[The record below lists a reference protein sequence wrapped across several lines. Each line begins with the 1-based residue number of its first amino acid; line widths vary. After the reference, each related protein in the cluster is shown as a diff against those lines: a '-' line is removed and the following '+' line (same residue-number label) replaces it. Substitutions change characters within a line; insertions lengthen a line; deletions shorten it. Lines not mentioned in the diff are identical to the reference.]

1 MPFDFS
7 LIKIS
12 DLNGSYLGIS
22 EQYYYFIVYQ
32 QYQLSSG
39 IHAKYNDMFGIPS
52 GKVNLTASPPVQNPH
67 FADALSKNLVV
78 TIGNDTVQ
86 PKIVA
91 ASGNQFFVTSAL
103 SRSYFG

>member
-1 MPFDFS
+1 M
-7 LIKIS
+7 
-12 DLNGSYLGIS
+12 
-22 EQYYYFIVYQ
+22 
-32 QYQLSSG
+32 
-39 IHAKYNDMFGIPS
+39 
-52 GKVNLTASPPVQNPH
+52 SPPVTSPH

-78 TIGNDTVQ
+78 NIGNDTVQ